1 MSRSI
6 NSNGWL
12 PRHSIAYP
20 LFFLC
25 LGIYWFWFGLNG
37 MRTRVL
43 RRPWGAFR
51 WYGPDE
57 LKPEEHPIAFWI
69 GVLAGLIGGGFIA
82 AFSLWAI
89 INGKY

>member
-1 MSRSI
+1 MSRNI

-25 LGIYWFWFGLNG
+25 LGIYWFWFSWRGV
-37 MRTRVL
+37 RSHVL
-43 RRPWGAFR
+43 RRPWGSFR

-57 LKPEEHPIAFWI
+57 LKPDEHPIAFWI
-69 GVLAGLIGGGFIA
+69 GVVAGFVGGGFLI

-89 INGKY
+89 MNRKY